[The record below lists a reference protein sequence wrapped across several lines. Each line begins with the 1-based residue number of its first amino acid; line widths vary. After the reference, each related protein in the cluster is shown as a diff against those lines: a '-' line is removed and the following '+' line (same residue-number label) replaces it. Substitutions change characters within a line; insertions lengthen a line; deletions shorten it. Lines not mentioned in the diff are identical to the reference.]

1 MNKKILGS
9 VGLAI
14 GVLTVLGLSQVSAY
28 RGDYTQVGPN
38 HTEEREAAMDKV
50 MNEKDYEGW
59 KALMTEDGRTPGVLR
74 KIDTQEEFD
83 KFAEARRLGK
93 EGKTAE
99 ANAIRSELGLGNG
112 QGKGSG
118 NGQRGGGFVDANGDG
133 ACDNR

>member
-1 MNKKILGS
+1 MNKKIIGV
-9 VGLAI
+9 VGLVV

-38 HTEEREAAMDKV
+38 HTEEREAAMTKV
-50 MNEKDYEGW
+50 MEEKDFESW

-74 KIDTQEEFD
+74 KIDTQEEFER
-83 KFAEARRLGK
+83 FAEARRLGK

-118 NGQRGGGFVDANGDG
+118 HGQRGGEFVDANGDG
-133 ACDNR
+133 VCDNK